1 MDQRIEKLASVMTT
15 YSLELKKGEWVKI
28 IGNPGT
34 MPLVKA
40 FYKKAIEVGAHPFY
54 FAAVDDLQEIFLKH
68 GSDEQLQ
75 YIPETIKLETENLDA
90 VLGIMGQSNTK
101 HLTNVDPSRQVLAQS
116 AQKDI
121 MKRFLERSAKGE
133 LKWVGTMFPM
143 QSAAQDAEMS
153 LTEYEDFVYGAG
165 HLDDDDPVVF
175 WKELSSRQKKI
186 CRFLDTLKEIRI
198 KAKDTDLGLKIEGR
212 RWINCDG
219 KKNFPDGEVFTSPLE
234 NSVEGKILFSYPACY
249 GGREVENVRLEF
261 KDGKVI
267 KAETSK
273 NHSFLEEMMNMDKGA
288 SFVGEFAIGT
298 NDNITKFT
306 KNILFDEK
314 IGGTIHLALGAS
326 IPETGGVNESALHWD
341 MVCDLREGGELYGD
355 GNLIYKNGEFIDRDG
370 IS

>member
-1 MDQRIEKLASVMTT
+1 MDPRIEKLATVMAT
-15 YSLELKKGEWVKI
+15 YSLELKKGDWVKI
-28 IGNPGT
+28 IGNPIA

-40 FYKKAIEVGAHPFY
+40 FYKKAIELGAHPFY
-54 FAAVDDLQEIFLKH
+54 FAAVDDLQEIYLKY

-101 HLTNVDPSRQVLAQS
+101 FLTNVDPRRQALAQS

-121 MKRFLERSAKGE
+121 MKRFLKRSAQGA

-153 LTEYEDFVYGAG
+153 LSEYEDFVYGAG
-165 HLDDDDPVVF
+165 HLDDDDPIFF
-175 WKELSSRQKKI
+175 WNKLSSRQAKI
-186 CRFLDTLKEIRI
+186 CQFLDTLKEIRV
-198 KAKDTDLGLKIEGR
+198 KAKNTDLALKVEGR
-212 RWINCDG
+212 KWINCDG
-219 KKNFPDGEVFTSPLE
+219 KKNFPDGEVFTSPVE
-234 NSVEGKILFSYPACY
+234 ASVEGKILFSYPACY
-249 GGREVENVRLEF
+249 GGREVENVQLEF
-261 KDGKVI
+261 KKGKLVEA
-267 KAETSK
+267 KASK
-273 NHSFLEEMMNMDKGA
+273 NQLYLEQMTSMDKGA

-298 NDNITKFT
+298 NDNIRKFT

-341 MVCDLREGGELYGD
+341 MVCDLRERGELYGD
-355 GNLIYKNGEFIDRDG
+355 GKLIYKNGKFIG
-370 IS
+370 NNEIS

>member
-1 MDQRIEKLASVMTT
+1 MDQRVEKLAAVMAS
-15 YSLELKKGEWVKI
+15 YSLELKKGDWVKI
-28 IGNPGT
+28 IGNPST
-34 MPLVKA
+34 LPLVKA
-40 FYKKAIEVGAHPFY
+40 FYKKAIEAGAYPFY
-54 FAAVDDLQEIFLKH
+54 HAAVDDLQEILLKH
-68 GSDEQLQ
+68 GSDDQLKF
-75 YIPETIKLETENLDA
+75 IPETIKLETEKLDA

-101 HLTNVDPSRQVLAQS
+101 FLTNVDPSRQALAQA
-116 AQKDI
+116 AQIDI
-121 MKRFLERSAKGE
+121 MKRFMERSAKGE

-165 HLDDDDPVVF
+165 HLDDDDPVVY
-175 WKELSSRQKKI
+175 WKELSTKQAKI
-186 CRFLDTLKEIRI
+186 CQYLDTLKEIQV
-198 KAKDTDLGLKIEGR
+198 KNKDTDLTLQVGGR
-212 RWINCDG
+212 KWINCDG
-219 KKNFPDGEVFTSPLE
+219 KKNFPDGEVFTSPVE
-234 NSVEGKILFSYPACY
+234 ASVGGKILFSYPACF
-249 GGREVENVRLEF
+249 GGREVENVQLEF
-261 KDGKVI
+261 KKGKVVEF
-267 KAETSK
+267 KASK
-273 NHSFLEEMMNMDKGA
+273 NQSYLEQMISMDKGA

-355 GNLIYKNGEFIDRDG
+355 GKLIYKNGKFIGNDN